1 MHCAAETVLS
11 LQDNNS
17 YCMSTFVATY
27 WIHVYPAIDE
37 HAYPRTLTHTHT
49 HTHTQTHTHTDT
61 HIRTHTTD
69 THSYQTP
76 THTETHSYRH
86 THSHTLHTILERSM
100 LICTCAVLCESCVC
114 VCVYDVAR
122 RLCVK

>member
-61 HIRTHTTD
+61 HTHRHTHTYTHHRHTLIPDTD
-69 THSYQTP
+69 THRDTFIQ
-76 THTETHSYRH
+76 THTLTHTPYNP
-86 THSHTLHTILERSM
+86 
-100 LICTCAVLCESCVC
+100 
-114 VCVYDVAR
+114 
-122 RLCVK
+122 